1 MSRLLHE
8 IHTKCN
14 CMCFNWRT
22 GITTISIITETIQL
36 AIMYFCML
44 ILKCLKTHIANIRN
58 GKKHY
63 NKEEEQEF
71 PSTEAINELKGKSI
85 TFYGLNLKIMLIFV
99 SRLHTDYQ

>member
-1 MSRLLHE
+1 
-8 IHTKCN
+8 
-14 CMCFNWRT
+14 
-22 GITTISIITETIQL
+22 
-36 AIMYFCML
+36 ML
-44 ILKCLKTHIANIRN
+44 ILKCLKTHIANVRN

-99 SRLHTDYQ
+99 SRLDQ